1 MTLYQ
6 FGNWSIVSGHWG
18 SNAFETLLA
27 PPGALFVIMMFERL
41 PCFDIFSLTICC
53 SDETSKNSPFNAP
66 ILHNLGHCYHS
77 VLFLTGKVFVRFN
90 TPYFTLSLSYFHFS
104 YFTLLL
110 SFFHFYYFTLS
121 LLHFNFHFH
130 SFTLTL
136 SI

>member
-1 MTLYQ
+1 MMLYQ

-66 ILHNLGHCYHS
+66 ILHNLGHCHHS
-77 VLFLTGKVFVRFN
+77 VLFLTGKVFVKFN
-90 TPYFTLSLSYFHFS
+90 TPYFTLSYFHFS